1 MAGPGLARLRA
12 GRGGAITVSV
22 FEPGGRGWLLAI
34 CVSRVGAYMVYIAFA
49 ATLPVLQREW
59 HLTGTAAGSIASA
72 FQVAYAISLM
82 GCSAL
87 ADRGGARRVFLIGT
101 VASAV
106 VSVVFAMFARDYWS
120 ALALYTLLAL
130 ALGGTY
136 TTGILLVAENV
147 PVERRG
153 RAMGSYI
160 AGHSLGLAVALML
173 AGIAIPRGGY
183 ELAFWLLAS
192 GPVVG
197 GLLAWMAVRSTANVV
212 TPRAGGQRFGGEV
225 LKNRPAML
233 VIAGY
238 TFHSWE
244 LLGMWAW
251 TPAFL
256 AACFVAAGSELT
268 RGAGLGA
275 YMTSLFHVTGMI
287 ASLLAGVFAD
297 RFGRTPV
304 ILMMATISAACS
316 LIFGWLI
323 GMSLALVVA
332 VGLLYGFAA
341 LGDSPIYSTAITEVV
356 APAYRG
362 SALALRSL
370 LGYGAGAVAPLLFGA
385 ILDWYGITNPGAWG
399 WAFVSL
405 GIAGLGAVISVV
417 LLHRTPGA
425 SVLRR
430 GSVLQASTISEA
442 AR

>member
-1 MAGPGLARLRA
+1 
-12 GRGGAITVSV
+12 
-22 FEPGGRGWLLAI
+22 LLAI
-34 CVSRVGAYMVYIAFA
+34 CVSRVGAYMVYIAYA

-59 HLTGTAAGSIASA
+59 HLSGTAAGSIASA
-72 FQVAYAISLM
+72 FQVAYAVSLM

-87 ADRGGARRVFLIGT
+87 ADRVGARRVFLFGT
-101 VASAV
+101 VASAI
-106 VSVVFAMFARDYWS
+106 VSIAFAALARDYWS
-120 ALALYTLLAL
+120 GLGLYTLLAL

-147 PVERRG
+147 PVARRG
-153 RAMGSYI
+153 RAMGSYL
-160 AGHSLGLAVALML
+160 AGHSLGLALALML
-173 AGIAIPRGGY
+173 AGVAIPRGGY
-183 ELAFWLLAS
+183 VVAFWLLAA
-192 GPVVG
+192 GPVAG
-197 GLLAWMAVRSTANVV
+197 GAFAWLAVRSTANVV
-212 TPRAGGQRFGGEV
+212 TPRAGAQRFGGEV

-287 ASLLAGVFAD
+287 AALLAGVFAD

-304 ILMMATISAACS
+304 ILVMATISAACS
-316 LIFGWLI
+316 LVFGWLI
-323 GMSLALVVA
+323 GMSLALVVG

-385 ILDWYGITNPGAWG
+385 ILDWYGVKNAGAWG

-405 GIAGLGAVISVV
+405 GIAGLGAVASVV
-417 LLHRTPGA
+417 LLHRTAEA
-425 SVLRR
+425 SALHR
-430 GSVLQASTISEA
+430 GSAPHSPAASA
-442 AR
+442 PAR

>member
-1 MAGPGLARLRA
+1 
-12 GRGGAITVSV
+12 
-22 FEPGGRGWLLAI
+22 
-34 CVSRVGAYMVYIAFA
+34 MVYTAYA

-59 HLTGTAAGSIASA
+59 SLSGTAAGSIAST
-72 FQVAYAISLM
+72 FQIAYAISLT

-87 ADRGGARRVFLIGT
+87 ADRVGARRVFLGGT
-101 VASAV
+101 AASAV
-106 VSVVFAMFARDYWS
+106 VAIAFAVLARDYAS
-120 ALALYTLLAL
+120 GFVLYTLLAL

-136 TTGILLVAENV
+136 TTGILLVAENIA
-147 PVERRG
+147 VERRG
-153 RAMGSYI
+153 WAMGMYL
-160 AGHSLGLAVALML
+160 AGHSLGLALALVL
-173 AGIAIPRGGY
+173 AGAAIPRGGY
-183 ELAFWLLAS
+183 VLAFWLLAS

-197 GLLAWMAVRSTANVV
+197 GALAWLALRSTANVV
-212 TPRAGGQRFGGEV
+212 TPKVGGQRFGGEV

-233 VIAGY
+233 IIAGY
-238 TFHSWE
+238 TCHSWE

-275 YMTSLFHVTGMI
+275 YTTSLFHVTGMI

-304 ILMMATISAACS
+304 ILLMASVSAGCS
-316 LIFGWLI
+316 FLFGWLI
-323 GMSLALVVA
+323 GTSLALVLGI
-332 VGLLYGFAA
+332 GLLYGFAA

-370 LGYGAGAVAPLLFGA
+370 LGYGAGAIAPLLFGA
-385 ILDWYGITNPGAWG
+385 ILDWYGMKNPGAWG

-405 GIAGLGAVISVV
+405 GVAGVGAVASAR
-417 LLHRTPGA
+417 LLQRTPEAAALRGSHIVRRSSA
-425 SVLRR
+425 SVP
-430 GSVLQASTISEA
+430 

>member
-1 MAGPGLARLRA
+1 
-12 GRGGAITVSV
+12 
-22 FEPGGRGWLLAI
+22 
-34 CVSRVGAYMVYIAFA
+34 MVYIAYA

-59 HLTGTAAGSIASA
+59 SLSGTAAGSIASA
-72 FQVAYAISLM
+72 FQIAYAVSLM

-87 ADRGGARRVFLIGT
+87 ADRLGARRVFLVGT
-101 VASAV
+101 VVSAV
-106 VSVVFAMFARDYWS
+106 VSIAFAAFARDYWS
-120 ALALYTLLAL
+120 GLALYTLLAL

-136 TTGILLVAENV
+136 TTGILLLAENITV
-147 PVERRG
+147 ARRG
-153 RAMGSYI
+153 RAMGAYL
-160 AGHSLGLAVALML
+160 AGHSLGLAVALVL

-183 ELAFWLLAS
+183 VLAFWWLAC
-192 GPVVG
+192 GPLVG
-197 GLLAWMAVRSTANVV
+197 GAFAWLAVRITANVI
-212 TPRAGGQRFGGEV
+212 TPRLGGQRFGGEV

-256 AACFVAAGSELT
+256 AACFVAAGSDLT

-287 ASLLAGVFAD
+287 AALMAGVLAD
-297 RFGRTPV
+297 RFGRAPV
-304 ILMMATISAACS
+304 ILSMATISTACS
-316 LIFGWLI
+316 LVFGWLI
-323 GMSLALVVA
+323 GMSLVLVVGL
-332 VGLLYGFAA
+332 GLLYGFAA

-370 LGYGAGAVAPLLFGA
+370 LGYGAGAAAPLLFGA
-385 ILDWYGITNPGAWG
+385 ILDWYGIRNAGAWG

-405 GIAGLGAVISVV
+405 GIAGAGAVVSAVLLYRTPEAVALLGRRALTRSVV
-417 LLHRTPGA
+417 
-425 SVLRR
+425 
-430 GSVLQASTISEA
+430 STA

>member
-1 MAGPGLARLRA
+1 MTLF
-12 GRGGAITVSV
+12 S
-22 FEPGGRGWLLAI
+22 PGGRGWLGAI
-34 CVSRVGAYMVYIAFA
+34 CLSRVGSYMVYIAYA

-59 HLTGTAAGSIASA
+59 HLSGTAAGSIASS
-72 FQVAYAISLM
+72 FQMAYAISLM

-87 ADRGGARRVFLIGT
+87 ADRVGARRVFLVGT

-106 VSVVFAMFARDYWS
+106 VAGAFAMFARDYWS
-120 ALALYTLLAL
+120 GLWLYTLLAVT
-130 ALGGTY
+130 LGSTY

-153 RAMGSYI
+153 RAMGAYL
-160 AGHSLGLAVALML
+160 AGHSLGLALALVL
-173 AGIAIPRGGY
+173 AGAAIPRGGY
-183 ELAFWLLAS
+183 VLTFWLLAL

-197 GLLAWMAVRSTANVV
+197 AAVAWVAVGSTANIIP
-212 TPRAGGQRFGGEV
+212 PRATGQRFGGEV
-225 LKNRPAML
+225 LRNRPAML

-256 AACFVAAGSELT
+256 AACFVATGTELT

-275 YMTSLFHVTGMI
+275 YITSLFHLTGMV
-287 ASLLAGVFAD
+287 AALLAGVFAD

-304 ILMMATISAACS
+304 ILIMATISAACS
-316 LIFGWLI
+316 LVFGWLV
-323 GMSLALVVA
+323 GASLALIVG

-370 LGYGAGAVAPLLFGA
+370 LGYGAGAIAPLLFGA
-385 ILDWYGITNPGAWG
+385 ILDWYGANTPGAWG

-405 GIAGLGAVISVV
+405 GVAGLGAVLSAV
-417 LLHRTPGA
+417 LLYRTTEAQVLHRGA
-425 SVLRR
+425 AHR
-430 GSVLQASTISEA
+430 A
-442 AR
+442 APLAVSPR